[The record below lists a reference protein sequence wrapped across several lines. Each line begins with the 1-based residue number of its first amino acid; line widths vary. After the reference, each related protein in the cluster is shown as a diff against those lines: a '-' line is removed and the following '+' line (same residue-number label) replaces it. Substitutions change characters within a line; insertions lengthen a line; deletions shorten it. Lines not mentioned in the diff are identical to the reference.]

1 MNVADRIQSLRKMKG
16 VSQEQLADAIG
27 VSRQAVSKWESEQS
41 MPDMEKVILM
51 SDYFDVTTDYILKG
65 IEPTKET
72 EHLTVGDV
80 IDKRLLTDTNVKRV
94 KKILQYLFYVLIGVF
109 AVDAISFVLYV
120 IVHGFPM

>member
-41 MPDMEKVILM
+41 LPDMEKVILM

-80 IDKRLLTDTNVKRV
+80 IDKRLLTDTNGKRV

>member
-72 EHLTVGDV
+72 EHMTVGDV
-80 IDKRLLTDTNVKRV
+80 IDKRLLTDTNGKRV

-120 IVHGFPM
+120 IIHGFPM